1 MKCLSYCVFDFFRL
15 VASCLIGKNIPFC
28 GLTGMLFQQIEYGKQ
43 RTHKYNQFINSPG
56 QPLEKGLIIIQIRLI
71 WGQQDF
77 VFPIRM
83 LKPSS

>member
-1 MKCLSYCVFDFFRL
+1 
-15 VASCLIGKNIPFC
+15 
-28 GLTGMLFQQIEYGKQ
+28 MLFQQIEYGKQ
-43 RTHKYNQFINSPG
+43 WTHKYNQFINSPG

>member
-1 MKCLSYCVFDFFRL
+1 
-15 VASCLIGKNIPFC
+15 
-28 GLTGMLFQQIEYGKQ
+28 MLFQQIEYGKQ
-43 RTHKYNQFINSPG
+43 RTHKYNQFINNPG